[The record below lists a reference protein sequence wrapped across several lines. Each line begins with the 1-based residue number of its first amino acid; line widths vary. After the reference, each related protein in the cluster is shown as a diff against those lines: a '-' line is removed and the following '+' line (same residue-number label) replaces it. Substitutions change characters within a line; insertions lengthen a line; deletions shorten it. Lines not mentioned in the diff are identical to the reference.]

1 MKQMSSP
8 VRTNH
13 THQSLGRGLRILE
26 AIAAIGGS
34 ATLAEIARKTVLP
47 RSTAHHL
54 LRALVNCGYLI
65 QDGHARAY
73 TLAPKLFRLTG
84 RSWTKE
90 QLAEISMPFLDQLS
104 GRTGE
109 GTSLGM
115 LRDGVVTIVAKRD
128 PEGPVRVVQEVG
140 ATRPLYCT
148 AVGKAL
154 AAWLPARELDGIIDR
169 IVFEQ
174 KTAKTITTPAAFR
187 RELARIRATG
197 FAIDNEEH
205 IEGIRC
211 IATPVRDHSG
221 EVRASLCVLGPKSRL
236 PQRRL
241 AEFRKA
247 LAAVAA
253 ALSARLGH
261 GSRGGR
267 GDMLTEGGDRSNS
280 APTSQQ
286 ENKQKGGEH
295 GNYHKTHRLTRLSMK
310 GDFS

>member
-1 MKQMSSP
+1 MRSSQSP
-8 VRTNH
+8 
-13 THQSLGRGLRILE
+13 THQSLERGLRIIE
-26 AIAAIGGS
+26 ATAAVGGS
-34 ATLAEIARKTVLP
+34 ATLAEIARKTALP

-54 LRALVNCGYLI
+54 LRALVDCGYLV

-73 TLAPKLFRLTG
+73 KLAPKLFRLTG

-90 QLAEISMPFLDQLS
+90 QVAEISMPFLDELS
-104 GRTGE
+104 RRTGE
-109 GTSLGM
+109 GTSLAM
-115 LRDGVVTIVAKRD
+115 LRDGVVTVVAKRES
-128 PEGPVRVVQEVG
+128 EGPVRVVQEVG
-140 ATRPLYCT
+140 ATRPIYCS

-154 AAWLPARELDGIIDR
+154 AAWLPEQEIDSIIGR
-169 IVFEQ
+169 TVFEQ

-221 EVRASLCVLGPKSRL
+221 EVRASLCVLGPKGRL

-241 AEFRKA
+241 AELRKS

-261 GSRGGR
+261 GSMDSWATGCPE
-267 GDMLTEGGDRSNS
+267 MSCDR
-280 APTSQQ
+280 
-286 ENKQKGGEH
+286 
-295 GNYHKTHRLTRLSMK
+295 
-310 GDFS
+310 